1 MTFQIAARGFPCA
14 ARSRKT
20 VAMARILILSSFVAA
35 SPVGGYAQARQLA
48 GHEVALA
55 PTVLFGR
62 HPGLGAP
69 GGGAVSPDMLSGVLD
84 GILAAWDRLDA
95 VLTGYFAGP
104 EQVLLA
110 AAAIDRACER
120 GRMPVRIVDPIL
132 GDQDTGLY
140 VRPGVE
146 DAIRAHLLPRADIL
160 TPNAWEAERLTGV
173 CAGDPDGARAAIA
186 ALGRPCLISS
196 VRRDGRIGAVFGDRS
211 QAWYAHTQESPAH
224 LRGAGDRL
232 AAGLVS
238 ALLEGAAF
246 ADLAARAV
254 DTVAPDGSAVQSQ
267 AL

>member
-1 MTFQIAARGFPCA
+1 
-14 ARSRKT
+14 
-20 VAMARILILSSFVAA
+20 MARILILSSLVAA
-35 SPVGGYAQARQLA
+35 SPVGGYAQARLLS

-69 GGGAVSPDMLSGVLD
+69 GGGAVSPQMLSGVLE
-84 GILAAWDRLDA
+84 GIFAAWDRIDA
-95 VLTGYFAGP
+95 VLTGYFAAP

-110 AAAIDRACER
+110 AAALDQACEG
-120 GRMPVRIVDPIL
+120 GRTPVRIVDPIL
-132 GDQDTGLY
+132 GDSDTGPY

-146 DAIRAHLLPRADIL
+146 EALRAHLLSRADIL

-173 CAGDPDGARAAIA
+173 PAGDPDGARAAIGV
-186 ALGRPCLISS
+186 LGMPCLISS

-211 QAWYAHTQESPAH
+211 QAWYAHTHESPAH

-238 ALLEGAAF
+238 ALLEGCTVS
-246 ADLAARAV
+246 DLAARAV
-254 DTVAPDGSAVQSQ
+254 ETVALDGAAVLSQ
-267 AL
+267 PL